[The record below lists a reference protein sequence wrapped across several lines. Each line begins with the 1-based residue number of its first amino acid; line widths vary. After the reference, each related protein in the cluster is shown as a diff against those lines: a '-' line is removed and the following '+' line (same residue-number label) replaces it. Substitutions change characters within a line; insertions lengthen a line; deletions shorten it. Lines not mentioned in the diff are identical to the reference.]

1 MVALW
6 GDRGPRGHV
15 ASLVTQQPQ
24 RSEAK
29 VVQPVTQARP
39 RPGATCHPPLA
50 LGCALWPAGSL
61 LVPRPPSHVPL
72 SHFRFLSVQRALY
85 TWPHRLLQAKTG
97 SSDEHGVPGSCV
109 RMRIRVLSPLLD
121 LSALGPLVLEVGLE
135 SIPHSQHG
143 PVSRGQ
149 MPPVGRGNSRQTH
162 RESPVV

>member
-121 LSALGPLVLEVGLE
+121 LECLRAACSGSRSREHSSLSARTRIQGSDAP
-135 SIPHSQHG
+135 
-143 PVSRGQ
+143 
-149 MPPVGRGNSRQTH
+149 GRKG
-162 RESPVV
+162 E

>member
-29 VVQPVTQARP
+29 VVQPATQAQP
-39 RPGATCHPPLA
+39 RPGATRHPPLA
-50 LGCALWPAGSL
+50 LGCALWSAGSL
-61 LVPRPPSHVPL
+61 LVLRPPSHVPL
-72 SHFRFLSVQRALY
+72 SHSRFLFVQRALY
-85 TWPHRLLQAKTG
+85 TWPHRSLQAKTG
-97 SSDEHGVPGSCV
+97 SSDECRVPGSCV
-109 RMRIRVLSPLLD
+109 RMCIRVLSPLLD
-121 LSALGPLVLEVGLE
+121 LECLVPEVGLE
-135 SIPHSQHG
+135 SVPHTQHG

-149 MPPVGRGNSRQTH
+149 VPPVGRGSRQTH